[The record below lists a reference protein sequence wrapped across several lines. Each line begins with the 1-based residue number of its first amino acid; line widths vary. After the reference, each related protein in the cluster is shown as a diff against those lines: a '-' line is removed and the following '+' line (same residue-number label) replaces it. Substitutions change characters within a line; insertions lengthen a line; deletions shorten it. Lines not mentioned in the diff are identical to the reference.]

1 MKDEVKSGFLPPPSF
16 PIPPSAFETGD
27 PMTDD
32 KHEIRDVI
40 QIKGSDAQA
49 EERAIVRE
57 VPLTVFL
64 NGKELITLLTTGDAN
79 RELAVGFLLSEGFL
93 SSKED
98 LKSIRV
104 DDEAGTVEIELAG
117 DLDLTEKLW
126 GKRAVTSGC
135 GKGATFY
142 HVLDSIQAKKV
153 SSDLTVMPEQVYAL
167 MKELNRLSDLYRET
181 GGVHNSALADTQNI
195 MVFRDDIG
203 RHNAVDKIRGACF
216 LENIPLQDK
225 LLITTGRM
233 SSEIV
238 VKVAKMG
245 VPILVSRSAPTSL
258 ALELADRI
266 GLTLLGYVRGRKM
279 TVYTGGQRVLI

>member
-1 MKDEVKSGFLPPPSF
+1 MPDR
-16 PIPPSAFETGD
+16 
-27 PMTDD
+27 
-32 KHEIRDVI
+32 KHHTREVI
-40 QIKGSDAQA
+40 QIKGADAQN
-49 EERAIVRE
+49 EERSIVQE

-79 RELAVGFLLSEGFL
+79 RELALGFLLSEGFL
-93 SSKED
+93 QVKED

-104 DDEAGTVEIELAG
+104 DDEAGTVEIELSG

-142 HVLDSIQAKKV
+142 HILDSLHAKPV
-153 SSDLTVMPEQVYAL
+153 SSQLTVAPARVYEL

-181 GGVHNSALADTQNI
+181 RGVHNSALADGGNI
-195 MVFRDDIG
+195 LVFRDDIG

-216 LENIPLQDK
+216 LEEIPLGDK
-225 LLITTGRM
+225 LLVTTGRM

-245 VPILVSRSAPTSL
+245 VPILISRSAPTSL
-258 ALELADRI
+258 ALDLAERI
-266 GLTLLGYVRGRKM
+266 GLTLIGYVRGDKM
-279 TVYTGGQRVLI
+279 TVYTGKQRILL

>member
-1 MKDEVKSGFLPPPSF
+1 
-16 PIPPSAFETGD
+16 
-27 PMTDD
+27 MTND
-32 KHEIRDVI
+32 KHQSRSVISVKGEIASPETR
-40 QIKGSDAQA
+40 S
-49 EERAIVRE
+49 IVRE
-57 VPLTVFL
+57 VPLTVTV

-93 SSKED
+93 NNKDD

-104 DDEAGTVEIELAG
+104 DDEAGSVEIELAG

-126 GKRAVTSGC
+126 GKRTVTSGC

-142 HVLDSIQAKKV
+142 RVLDSIQAKKV

-167 MKELNRLSDLYRET
+167 MRELNRLSDLYRET
-181 GGVHNSALADTQNI
+181 GGVHNSALADTERI
-195 MVFRDDIG
+195 LIFRDDIG
-203 RHNAVDKIRGACF
+203 RHNAVDKIGGACF
-216 LENIPLQDK
+216 LEGIPLEDK

-245 VPILVSRSAPTSL
+245 VPILISRSAPTSL
-258 ALELADRI
+258 ALDLADRI
-266 GLTLLGYVRGRKM
+266 GLTLIGYVRVEKM
-279 TVYTGGQRVLI
+279 TVYTGKERIAY

>member
-1 MKDEVKSGFLPPPSF
+1 MTEKKSITREVVSIQGGNS
-16 PIPPSAFETGD
+16 ET
-27 PMTDD
+27 
-32 KHEIRDVI
+32 
-40 QIKGSDAQA
+40 S
-49 EERAIVRE
+49 ERSVVRE
-57 VPLTVFL
+57 VPLTVFV

-98 LKSIRV
+98 VKSIRV
-104 DDEAGTVEIELAG
+104 DDEAGSVEIELAG

-142 HVLDSIQAKKV
+142 HVLDSIQAKAV
-153 SSDLTVMPEQVYAL
+153 SSDITVSPEQVYAL
-167 MKELNRLSDLYRET
+167 MRELNRLSDLYRET
-181 GGVHNSALADTQNI
+181 RGVHNSALTDTQNI
-195 MVFRDDIG
+195 LVFRDDIG

-216 LENIPLQDK
+216 LDDIPLQDK
-225 LLITTGRM
+225 ILVTTGRM

-245 VPILVSRSAPTSL
+245 VPIVVSRSAPTSL

-266 GLTLLGYVRGRKM
+266 GLTLIGYVRGRKM
-279 TVYTGGQRVLI
+279 TVYTGKQRVKV

>member
-1 MKDEVKSGFLPPPSF
+1 
-16 PIPPSAFETGD
+16 
-27 PMTDD
+27 MTDE
-32 KHEIRDVI
+32 KAVTREVVSI
-40 QIKGSDAQA
+40 QSNTSETA
-49 EERAIVRE
+49 ERSVVRE

-64 NGKELITLLTTGDAN
+64 NGKELLTLLTTGDAN
-79 RELAVGFLLSEGFL
+79 RELAVGFLLSEGFFQ
-93 SSKED
+93 SRED

-104 DDEAGTVEIELAG
+104 DDEAGVVEVELAG

-142 HVLDSIQAKKV
+142 HVLDSLQSGKI
-153 SSDLTVMPEQVYAL
+153 SSALTVSPARVYEL

-181 GGVHNSALADTQNI
+181 RGVHNSALSDGEKLL
-195 MVFRDDIG
+195 VFRDDIG

-216 LENIPLQDK
+216 LEDISLGDK
-225 LLITTGRM
+225 LLVTTGRM

-245 VPILVSRSAPTSL
+245 VPILISRSAPTSL
-258 ALELADRI
+258 ALDLAERI
-266 GLTLLGYVRGRKM
+266 GLTLIGYVRGDKM

>member
-1 MKDEVKSGFLPPPSF
+1 MPN
-16 PIPPSAFETGD
+16 
-27 PMTDD
+27 D
-32 KHEIRDVI
+32 KHQSRDVM
-40 QIKGSDAQA
+40 QIKGSDARS
-49 EERAIVRE
+49 EPRSIVRE
-57 VPLTVFL
+57 VPLTVSV

-93 SSKED
+93 HAKDD

-104 DDEAGTVEIELAG
+104 DDEAGVVDVELAG

-142 HVLDSIQAKKV
+142 HVLDSIQAKPV
-153 SSDLTVMPEQVYAL
+153 TSDVTITPNQVYLL
-167 MKELNRLSDLYRET
+167 MKELNKMSYLYRET
-181 GGVHNSALADTQNI
+181 GGVHNSGLADGEKI
-195 MVFRDDIG
+195 LIFRDDIG

-216 LENIPLQDK
+216 LEDISLEDK

-266 GLTLLGYVRGRKM
+266 GLTLVGYVRGEKM
-279 TVYTGGQRVLI
+279 TVYTGKQRVLL

>member
-1 MKDEVKSGFLPPPSF
+1 MPDR
-16 PIPPSAFETGD
+16 
-27 PMTDD
+27 
-32 KHEIRDVI
+32 KHHTREVI
-40 QIKGSDAQA
+40 QIKGADAQN
-49 EERAIVRE
+49 EERSVVQE

-93 SSKED
+93 QNKED

-104 DDEAGTVEIELAG
+104 DDEAGTVEIELSG

-142 HVLDSIQAKKV
+142 HILDSLHAKPV
-153 SSDLTVMPEQVYAL
+153 SSQLTVAPARVYEL

-181 GGVHNSALADTQNI
+181 RGVHNSALADGGKI
-195 MVFRDDIG
+195 LVFRDDIG

-216 LENIPLQDK
+216 LEEIPLGDK
-225 LLITTGRM
+225 LLVTTGRM

-245 VPILVSRSAPTSL
+245 VPILISRSAPTSL
-258 ALELADRI
+258 ALDLAERI
-266 GLTLLGYVRGRKM
+266 GLTLIGYVRGDKM
-279 TVYTGGQRVLI
+279 TVYTGVQRVLL

>member
-1 MKDEVKSGFLPPPSF
+1 
-16 PIPPSAFETGD
+16 
-27 PMTDD
+27 MTDI
-32 KHEIRDVI
+32 KHVSRDVI
-40 QIKGSDAQA
+40 SIQVTSASS
-49 EERAIVRE
+49 ESRSIVRE
-57 VPLTVFL
+57 VPLTISV

-79 RELAVGFLLSEGFL
+79 RELAIGFLLSEGFL
-93 SSKED
+93 NRKEE
-98 LKSIRV
+98 LKGIRV
-104 DDEAGTVEIELAG
+104 DEGAGIAEIELAG

-142 HVLDSIQAKKV
+142 HVLDSLQAKQV
-153 SSDLTVMPEQVYAL
+153 TSDVKITPAQVYAL

-181 GGVHNSALADTQNI
+181 GGVHNSALADREKI
-195 MVFRDDIG
+195 LVFRDDIG

-216 LENIPLQDK
+216 LEDLPLEDK
-225 LLITTGRM
+225 VLVTTGRM

-258 ALELADRI
+258 AVELAERV
-266 GLTLLGYVRGRKM
+266 GLTLLGYVRGEKL
-279 TVYTGGQRVLI
+279 TIYTGAQKVVV

>member
-1 MKDEVKSGFLPPPSF
+1 MPDR
-16 PIPPSAFETGD
+16 
-27 PMTDD
+27 
-32 KHEIRDVI
+32 KHHTREVI
-40 QIKGSDAQA
+40 QIKGADAQN
-49 EERAIVRE
+49 EERSIVQE

-93 SSKED
+93 QNKED

-104 DDEAGTVEIELAG
+104 DDETGTVEIELSG

-142 HVLDSIQAKKV
+142 HILDSLHAKPV
-153 SSDLTVMPEQVYAL
+153 SSQLTVAPARVYEL

-181 GGVHNSALADTQNI
+181 RGVHNSALADGEKI
-195 MVFRDDIG
+195 LVFRDDIG

-216 LENIPLQDK
+216 LEEIPLGDK
-225 LLITTGRM
+225 LLVTTGRM

-245 VPILVSRSAPTSL
+245 VPILISRSAPTSL
-258 ALELADRI
+258 ALDLAERI
-266 GLTLLGYVRGRKM
+266 GLTLIGYVRGDKM
-279 TVYTGGQRVLI
+279 TVYTGKQRVLL

>member
-1 MKDEVKSGFLPPPSF
+1 MPDRKHHTREV
-16 PIPPSAFETGD
+16 I
-27 PMTDD
+27 
-32 KHEIRDVI
+32 H
-40 QIKGSDAQA
+40 IKGSDSQT
-49 EERAIVRE
+49 ETRSVVQE

-79 RELAVGFLLSEGFL
+79 RELALGFLLSEGFL
-93 SSKED
+93 QVKED

-104 DDEAGTVEIELAG
+104 DDEAGTVEIELSG

-142 HVLDSIQAKKV
+142 HILDSLHAKPV
-153 SSDLTVMPEQVYAL
+153 SSQLTVAPARVYEL

-181 GGVHNSALADTQNI
+181 RGVHNSALADGEKI
-195 MVFRDDIG
+195 LVFRDDIG

-216 LENIPLQDK
+216 LDEIPLGDK
-225 LLITTGRM
+225 LLVTTGRM

-245 VPILVSRSAPTSL
+245 VPILISRSAPTSL
-258 ALELADRI
+258 ALDLAERI
-266 GLTLLGYVRGRKM
+266 GLTLIGYVRGDKM
-279 TVYTGGQRVLI
+279 TVYTGKQRVLL

>member
-1 MKDEVKSGFLPPPSF
+1 
-16 PIPPSAFETGD
+16 
-27 PMTDD
+27 MTDI
-32 KHEIRDVI
+32 KHETRDVLH
-40 QIKGSDAQA
+40 IKGSDSVS
-49 EERAIVRE
+49 EVRSIVQE
-57 VPLTVFL
+57 VPLTVFV

-93 SSKED
+93 NNRDE

-104 DDEAGTVEIELAG
+104 DDEAGTVEIELTG

-142 HVLDSIQAKKV
+142 HVLDSLQAKAV
-153 SSDLTVMPEQVYAL
+153 TSDLTVTPAQIYAL

-181 GGVHNSALADTQNI
+181 RGVHNSGLADRERI
-195 MVFRDDIG
+195 LVFRDDIG
-203 RHNAVDKIRGACF
+203 RHNAVDKIGGACF
-216 LENIPLQDK
+216 LEGIPLENK

-238 VKVAKMG
+238 VKVAKMR
-245 VPILVSRSAPTSL
+245 VPILISRSAPTSL
-258 ALELADRI
+258 ALDLADRI
-266 GLTLLGYVRGRKM
+266 GLTLIGYVRGEKM
-279 TVYTGGQRVLI
+279 TVYTGKQRVLL

>member
-1 MKDEVKSGFLPPPSF
+1 MADR
-16 PIPPSAFETGD
+16 
-27 PMTDD
+27 
-32 KHEIRDVI
+32 KHHIRDVI
-40 QIKGSDAQA
+40 QIKGADAKN
-49 EERAIVRE
+49 EERSIVQE

-93 SSKED
+93 QKKED

-104 DDEAGTVEIELAG
+104 DDEAGTVEIELSG

-142 HVLDSIQAKKV
+142 HVLDSLHAKPV
-153 SSDLTVMPEQVYAL
+153 SSELTVAPARVYEL

-181 GGVHNSALADTQNI
+181 RGVHNSALADEGEI
-195 MVFRDDIG
+195 LVFRDDIG

-216 LENIPLQDK
+216 LEEIPLGDK
-225 LLITTGRM
+225 FLVTTGRM

-245 VPILVSRSAPTSL
+245 VPILISRSAPTSL
-258 ALELADRI
+258 ALDLAERI
-266 GLTLLGYVRGRKM
+266 GLTLIGYVRGEKM
-279 TVYTGGQRVLI
+279 TVYTGKQRVQL

>member
-1 MKDEVKSGFLPPPSF
+1 MSDR
-16 PIPPSAFETGD
+16 
-27 PMTDD
+27 
-32 KHEIRDVI
+32 KHHTRDVI
-40 QIKGSDAQA
+40 QIKGPDAQN
-49 EERAIVRE
+49 EERSIVQE

-79 RELAVGFLLSEGFL
+79 GELAVGFLLSEGFL
-93 SSKED
+93 QNKED

-104 DDEAGTVEIELAG
+104 DDEAGTVEIELSG

-126 GKRAVTSGC
+126 GKRTVTSGC

-142 HVLDSIQAKKV
+142 HVLDSIQAKPV
-153 SSDLTVMPEQVYAL
+153 TSELTVSPGQVYGL

-181 GGVHNSALADTQNI
+181 RGVHNSALADGEEVL
-195 MVFRDDIG
+195 VFRDDIG

-216 LENIPLQDK
+216 LEDIPLGDK
-225 LLITTGRM
+225 SLVTTGRM

-245 VPILVSRSAPTSL
+245 VPILISRSAPTSL
-258 ALELADRI
+258 ALDLAERI
-266 GLTLLGYVRGRKM
+266 GLTLIGYVRGNKM
-279 TVYTGGQRVLI
+279 TVYTGAQRVLL

>member
-1 MKDEVKSGFLPPPSF
+1 MADR
-16 PIPPSAFETGD
+16 
-27 PMTDD
+27 
-32 KHEIRDVI
+32 KHHTRDVI
-40 QIKGSDAQA
+40 HIKGSDAQT
-49 EERAIVRE
+49 EERSIVQE

-93 SSKED
+93 QEKED
-98 LKSIRV
+98 LKSLRV
-104 DDEAGTVEIELAG
+104 DDEAGTVEIQLTG

-142 HVLDSIQAKKV
+142 HVLDSLHAKPV
-153 SSDLTVMPEQVYAL
+153 SSDLTVAPARVYEL

-181 GGVHNSALADTQNI
+181 RGVHNSALADGEKI
-195 MVFRDDIG
+195 LVFRDDIG

-216 LENIPLQDK
+216 LEDISLGDK
-225 LLITTGRM
+225 FLVTTGRM

-245 VPILVSRSAPTSL
+245 VPILISRSAPTSL
-258 ALELADRI
+258 ALDLAERI
-266 GLTLLGYVRGRKM
+266 GLTLIGYVRGEKM
-279 TVYTGGQRVLI
+279 TVYTGKQRVLL